1 MEKSLPVGLVG
12 LRGGISREGVLE
24 QGGGSGMWTYIKTF
38 LKWVVF
44 ATVIGLVCGGV
55 GTLFYFAV
63 AKATLL
69 RTTYGWL
76 LYLLP
81 AAGLVIVAMY
91 RLAGMEKDEGTNLV
105 LESVRTDRTPPGRMA
120 PLIFVA
126 TVLTHLC
133 GGSSGRE
140 GAALQIG
147 GSVGSFVGKQIRLN
161 QKDRQVMI
169 MCGMAAVFSALF
181 GTPLTATLFSMEVI
195 GVGVLYYAALIPC
208 LYSSL
213 IAYGVAQW
221 AGAAAVAFPLTGAP
235 QDQLL
240 PVIQV
245 TGLAI
250 LCALVGILFCV
261 SMHQLGKLY
270 QRFLPNPYLRVAVG
284 ALLVIGVTLLSGTRD
299 YNGAGTEVIAL
310 AMAGQAV
317 PWAFT
322 MKILMTALTLG
333 AGFKGG
339 EIVPAFFVGAT
350 FGCVAAPLLGLSGSF
365 GAAIGLVAVFC
376 SVVNC
381 PLASLML
388 SMELFGGGH
397 LVLFAVACA
406 VSYLFSGPY
415 GLYHSQKLVYSK
427 LSPTYVNADT
437 K

>member
-240 PVIQV
+240 PVIQ
-245 TGLAI
+245 
-250 LCALVGILFCV
+250 
-261 SMHQLGKLY
+261 
-270 QRFLPNPYLRVAVG
+270 RFLPNPYLRVAVG